1 MATQPRKLNL
11 DAPLLSTR
19 RPNSGSGSTTGH
31 PNSRSASWD
40 SRNRVP
46 FSWELTAGKP
56 KDTGTQLTQLHHDFP
71 VPPPRP
77 PPGRKIVESEY
88 YDGDDDFSDAMDALS
103 LSAAIDMVES
113 AEMAKRGSNMLDGM
127 ELDSGG
133 NQSPSF
139 IIQRF
144 LSDAKALAVSSGLPI
159 PKSINHQS
167 DKCKPQMINAPP
179 KGCGLG
185 LEGLLPWRTK
195 HKHKQPCGVKSPVRV
210 TSASVK
216 SQWGWR
222 PKHK

>member
-1 MATQPRKLNL
+1 MALDPRTLNL

-19 RPNSGSGSTTGH
+19 RPNASTTGH
-31 PNSRSASWD
+31 PNSRPPS
-40 SRNRVP
+40 NRVP
-46 FSWELTAGKP
+46 FSWELSAGKP
-56 KDTGTQLTQLHHDFP
+56 KDTGTESHDEFP

-77 PPGRKIVESEY
+77 PPGRKLVEKENE
-88 YDGDDDFSDAMDALS
+88 YDGDDDFSDAMDTFS

-113 AEMAKRGSNMLDGM
+113 AEMAKRNGNMLDGM

-159 PKSINHQS
+159 PKNISNQRS
-167 DKCKPQMINAPP
+167 QMINSSP

-185 LEGLLPWRTK
+185 LDGLFPWRTK
-195 HKHKQPCGVKSPVRV
+195 HKRKPPCGVKSPVRV

-216 SQWGWR
+216 SQWGWK
-222 PKHK
+222 PKPK

>member
-1 MATQPRKLNL
+1 MATQPAPKHPRTLNL

-19 RPNSGSGSTTGH
+19 RPNGSTTH
-31 PNSRSASWD
+31 PAASWD

-46 FSWELTAGKP
+46 FSWELTAGRP
-56 KDTGTQLTQLHHDFP
+56 KDTGIQFHDEFP

-77 PPGRKIVESEY
+77 PPGRKLVEHE
-88 YDGDDDFSDAMDALS
+88 YDGDDDFSDAMDTFS

-113 AEMAKRGSNMLDGM
+113 AEMAKRNCNMLDGM
-127 ELDSGG
+127 ELDAGG

-159 PKSINHQS
+159 PTNISNQRINGS
-167 DKCKPQMINAPP
+167 PP

-185 LEGLLPWRTK
+185 LGLDGLFPWRAK
-195 HKHKQPCGVKSPVRV
+195 HKRKAPCGVKSPVRV

-216 SQWGWR
+216 SQWGWK
-222 PKHK
+222 PKPK